1 MAGEFSVHRLNS
13 NGLAKA
19 DTLAAAFA
27 ACLAAVSEYLG
38 PGRELALVVTK
49 LQEACFYAKRGIAL
63 QPFNR
68 VEED

>member
-1 MAGEFSVHRLNS
+1 
-13 NGLAKA
+13 
-19 DTLAAAFA
+19 
-27 ACLAAVSEYLG
+27 
-38 PGRELALVVTK
+38 LALVVTK